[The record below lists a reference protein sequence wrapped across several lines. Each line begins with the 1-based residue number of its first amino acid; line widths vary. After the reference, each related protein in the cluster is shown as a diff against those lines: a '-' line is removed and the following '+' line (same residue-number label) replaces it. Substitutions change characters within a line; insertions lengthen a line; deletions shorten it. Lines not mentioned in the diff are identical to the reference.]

1 MRNHGSQLNRSFMIH
16 NIHLVRR
23 IQQLMDYMV
32 MVAMDLEN
40 IEKGLESE
48 AVRELA
54 TKELSRVRKDIETL
68 VIGTRGQAPP
78 PTKEE
83 LSAYASGFMP
93 TAPKP
98 AKPAK
103 KKVEE
108 IEQDIKE
115 VLNSI
120 FGGMLDKLES
130 DKQEEQEEEAKDDP
144 DAEKHLWR
152 SPYWSG
158 KREQSNNS
166 SDEDMPDPEDLED
179 YLKGL

>member
-54 TKELSRVRKDIETL
+54 TKELARVRKDIDTL
-68 VIGTRGQAPP
+68 VLSTRGGPP
-78 PTKEE
+78 PSKEE
-83 LSAYASGFMP
+83 LTAYATGFMP
-93 TAPKP
+93 VPPKAPKPKP
-98 AKPAK
+98 AKKP
-103 KKVEE
+103 VEE
-108 IEQDIKE
+108 IEEEIKE

-130 DKQEEQEEEAKDDP
+130 DKQEEGVKDDP

-152 SPYWSG
+152 SPYWTG
-158 KREQSNNS
+158 KQEQSNNS
-166 SDEDMPDPEDLED
+166 ASDEDMPDPEDLED